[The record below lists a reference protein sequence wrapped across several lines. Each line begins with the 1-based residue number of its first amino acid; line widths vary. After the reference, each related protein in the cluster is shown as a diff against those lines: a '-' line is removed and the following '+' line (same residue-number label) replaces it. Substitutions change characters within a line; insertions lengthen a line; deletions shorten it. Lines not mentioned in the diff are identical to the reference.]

1 MSKTFEQ
8 FVSEGNAR
16 GGATNLLFEAGMYS
30 LSNDLERIV
39 KVLQDAGV
47 PYEIVGG
54 VAVNAHVL
62 AKSRSRSFVTRDIDV
77 LLHRSDIER
86 VAKAAE
92 PLGYTARKIMGGF
105 MLIRPE
111 QEAAEAVHILFAGER
126 SKSTQPLPH
135 PELCPEGKRLFDLDV
150 PVAPLRD
157 LIQMKL
163 NSFRPKDVTHL
174 EILDDLGFITPTTEH
189 ELPPVLQERLQEARR
204 QIAASKPDIEG

>member
-8 FVSEGNAR
+8 FVSEGNAH

-47 PYEIVGG
+47 RFEIVGG
-54 VAVNAHVL
+54 VAVNAHIL
-62 AKSRSRSFVTRDIDV
+62 TKNRSRSFVTRDIDV

-92 PLGYTARKIMGGF
+92 PFGYTARKIMGGF

-111 QEAAEAVHILFAGER
+111 QDAAEAVHILFAGER

-135 PELCPEGKRLFDLDV
+135 PELCPEGKRLFDLNV

-163 NSFRPKDVTHL
+163 SSFRPKD
-174 EILDDLGFITPTTEH
+174 
-189 ELPPVLQERLQEARR
+189 
-204 QIAASKPDIEG
+204 